1 MRLAGS
7 SETSVIFLPDN
18 MAPSSRLCHS
28 HDHCRG
34 NIKYVILTA
43 FSKIRGK
50 LHSFQGL
57 KTRVYFHVLS
67 ISSIHSLSVPFTM
80 SIEPSVPPH
89 RMKIIQQRILNIAL
103 TCCVLVH
110 KRVCKYNFMH
120 VTNSDSA
127 GLHEDRLSK

>member
-7 SETSVIFLPDN
+7 SETSVIFLSDN

-50 LHSFQGL
+50 L

-67 ISSIHSLSVPFTM
+67 ISSLHSLSVPFTM
-80 SIEPSVPPH
+80 SIELSVPPH
-89 RMKIIQQRILNIAL
+89 RMKMIQQEILNIAF

-110 KRVCKYNFMH
+110 KRVCKYIVMH